1 MANYTN
7 RGSHYKAASREEK
20 RRPWRK
26 KGLAVLACLLA
37 VAFAA
42 GVAALAVPGLFR
54 TEDEVTLEKTIYW
67 WDNDNEGNPRPAVDK
82 YEKPLLVLRDEANDV
97 QYKSDDSDALALLK
111 SLGYPDGWPE
121 VVVEQGEGN
130 TWKVTTNPKS
140 LNKIVYQVDED
151 GEPVE
156 GDDGNPVPTGNKV
169 TWSLSQGFPPE
180 VEGYTAIYAELAGS
194 LGDLFGSFSTV
205 GEDDWHYVR
214 NADYTFTIDLRS
226 GSLENLSGITQEIL
240 KQFELEASFTTKDG
254 KPQSAHASLADLQ
267 AEPGYATVV
276 QFQVR
281 DDGGKWEPIDL
292 KDPNAMKEV
301 HDELRLV
308 LVMPKYTIEGQPITY
323 KVAEADENKNN
334 RLEYQIP
341 DFEGTDDKDDYFA
354 IKYDNTNATNHGSAT
369 DGAYSGGSVIL
380 TLTGTTEYEAT
391 KVWQD
396 KDRDENTARPDVTL
410 ELWRYVAGQP
420 LESAA
425 AVRDS
430 QGNIYTYDVSEETAS
445 GEEMTV
451 TFHDKDAE
459 GQPLEDPA
467 DFPKYDPEGNR
478 YIYVVKEY
486 GLSGN
491 YTQVFGEVD
500 PSTGDVSGDFI
511 KEDQDGDGVVENVD
525 ARTENNTYL
534 YNGGTLNN
542 VLNGTTTATATKVW
556 NASAFQAEFGGVTV
570 ELTLQSR
577 PSKEGQGAEEGWT
590 NTNETYSLTG
600 FQAENLA
607 GLSYSGAFPQYDN
620 LGRKLEYRWVETN
633 VTQVLTDENGSVI
646 DTVKTDFKQDE
657 NGTATFTL
665 QQTDSTGTK
674 REVQYTSVSKGP
686 DEEGNTTITNSVA
699 NQVYYEVDK
708 WWALKPDEVTTLE
721 EEGKICW

>member
-54 TEDEVTLEKTIYW
+54 SEGEVTLTKAIHW

-82 YEKPLLVLRDEANDV
+82 YEKPLLVLKDENGNQYMSDNDDE
-97 QYKSDDSDALALLK
+97 QARALLK
-111 SLGYPDGWPE
+111 SLNYPDGWPD
-121 VVVEQGEGN
+121 VVVAPDQGN
-130 TWKVTTNPKS
+130 TWKVTTSPES
-140 LNKIVYQVDED
+140 LNKIVYEVDED
-151 GEPVE
+151 GEPIE
-156 GDDGNPVPTGNKV
+156 GEDGNPVPTGETV
-169 TWSLSQGFPPE
+169 TWSLSQDIPPE
-180 VEGYTAIYAELAGS
+180 VEGYTAIYAKLEES
-194 LGDLFGSFSTV
+194 LGGLFGSFADV
-205 GEDDWHYVR
+205 GDDWHYVKST
-214 NADYTFTIDLRS
+214 DYTFTIDLRS
-226 GSLENLSGITQEIL
+226 GSLENLSGITDAIL
-240 KQFELEASFTTKDG
+240 QQFELEASFTAGGEQKT
-254 KPQSAHASLADLQ
+254 PHVSLAELEG
-267 AEPGYATVV
+267 EPGYATV
-276 QFQVR
+276 QFQVK
-281 DDGGKWEPIDL
+281 DDGDEEWENIDL
-292 KDPNAMKEV
+292 DNPDAMKEV
-301 HDELRLV
+301 HDELRLS
-308 LVMPKYTIEGQPITY
+308 LTMPKYTIEGQPITY

-396 KDRDENTARPDVTL
+396 KDRDENTARPKVTL

-430 QGNIYTYDVSEETAS
+430 QGNIYTYKVDSQKDS
-445 GEEMTV
+445 GAEMNV
-451 TFHDKDAE
+451 TFTDTDGE
-459 GQPLEDPA
+459 GNETPA
-467 DFPKYDPEGNR
+467 AFPKYDPEGNR

-491 YTQVFGEVD
+491 YTQVFGQVNEE
-500 PSTGDVSGDFI
+500 TGVAENDFI
-511 KEDQDGDGVVENVD
+511 KDLDEDGVVGNMD
-525 ARTENNTYL
+525 TRTENNTYL

-570 ELTLQSR
+570 ELTLQSCAAGTENWENVLSEDGAAITR
-577 PSKEGQGAEEGWT
+577 P
-590 NTNETYSLTG
+590 LTG

-607 GLSYSGAFPQYDN
+607 GLSYSGAFPSTTT
-620 LGRKLEYRWVETN
+620 WAA
-633 VTQVLTDENGSVI
+633 SWS
-646 DTVKTDFKQDE
+646 
-657 NGTATFTL
+657 TA
-665 QQTDSTGTK
+665 GW
-674 REVQYTSVSKGP
+674 RPV
-686 DEEGNTTITNSVA
+686 
-699 NQVYYEVDK
+699 
-708 WWALKPDEVTTLE
+708 
-721 EEGKICW
+721 

>member
-20 RRPWRK
+20 RRPWRR

-67 WDNDNEGNPRPAVDK
+67 WDNDNEGNPRPTVEN
-82 YEKPLLVLRDEANDV
+82 YGKPVLVLEDKENNV
-97 QYKSDDSDALALLK
+97 QYKSDDPDDPAARALLK
-111 SLGYPDGWPE
+111 SLNYPDGWPD
-121 VVVEQGEGN
+121 VVVAPGANN
-130 TWKVTTNPKS
+130 TWKVTTSPES
-140 LNKIVYQVDED
+140 LNTTVYQVDEET
-151 GEPVE
+151 GEKQ
-156 GDDGNPVPTGNKV
+156 PTGQKV
-169 TWSLSQGFPPE
+169 TWSLSQDIPPE
-180 VEGYTAIYAELAGS
+180 VEGYTAIYADLAES
-194 LGDLFGSFSTV
+194 LGDLFGSFADV
-205 GEDDWHYVR
+205 GDDWHYVKST
-214 NADYTFTIDLRS
+214 DYTFTIDLRS
-226 GSLENLSGITQEIL
+226 GSLESLSGITQEIL

-267 AEPGYATVV
+267 AEPGYAEVA
-276 QFQVR
+276 FELW
-281 DDGGKWEPIDL
+281 DEE
-292 KDPNAMKEV
+292 KEEWV
-301 HDELRLV
+301 PLDESKIYGELRLS
-308 LVMPKYTIEGQPITY
+308 LTMPKYTIEGQPITY
-323 KVAEADENKNN
+323 KVAEANTEEKPADGK
-334 RLEYQIP
+334 LDYQIP
-341 DFEGTDDKDDYFA
+341 GFEGTDDAEDYFA

-380 TLTGTTEYEAT
+380 TLTGTTKYEAT

-430 QGNIYTYDVSEETAS
+430 QGNIYTYDVSTETES
-445 GEEMTV
+445 GAEMTV
-451 TFHDKDAE
+451 SFTDTDGE
-459 GQPLEDPA
+459 GNETPA
-467 DFPKYDPEGNR
+467 AFPKYDPEGNR

-486 GLSGN
+486 GLDGN

-511 KEDQDGDGVVENVD
+511 KEDQNEDGVVEDVD

-556 NASAFQAEFGGVTV
+556 NASAFQAEFGGVKV
-570 ELTLQSR
+570 ELTLQSC
-577 PSKEGQGAEEGWT
+577 PAGTDIWEPV
-590 NTNETYSLTG
+590 TG
-600 FQAENLA
+600 DDGVAITHQLDGLQAENLA

-620 LGRKLEYRWVETN
+620 LGRELEYRWVETN
-633 VTQVLTDENGSVI
+633 VTQVLTDENGAE
-646 DTVKTDFKQDE
+646 TEFTTGFTRDE
-657 NGTATFTL
+657 TTGTATFTL
-665 QQTDSTGTK
+665 KQKDFSGNT
-674 REVQYTSVSKGP
+674 REVKYTSETEVGE
-686 DEEGNTTITNSVA
+686 DGNPKIINSVA